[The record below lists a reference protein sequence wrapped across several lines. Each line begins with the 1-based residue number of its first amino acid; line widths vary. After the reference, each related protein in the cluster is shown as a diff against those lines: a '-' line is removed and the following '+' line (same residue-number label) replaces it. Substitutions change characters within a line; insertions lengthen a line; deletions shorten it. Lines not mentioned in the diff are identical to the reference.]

1 MTRRVSLSPNGQVR
15 ALWLLA
21 ALILTAGLA
30 RVEAAYGAAIRTS
43 QGDARELYAR
53 IAAGERTLSEQTA
66 LARAERAA
74 DADLERLAKDVPLA
88 ISTAGLLETLERN
101 AAAAGVT
108 VEGVEPQA
116 AQAIAAPA
124 SQSLA
129 PVNAGGP
136 RLLQNDVLI
145 RVSGRFDNL
154 LRFVEA
160 LSHNRILIR
169 VSGTD
174 LVLSTAPGA
183 QSGSRPVL
191 DATVH
196 ATLYR
201 LYVHPMEERRVASP

>member
-1 MTRRVSLSPNGQVR
+1 MTKRVSLSQNGQVR

-30 RVEAAYGAAIRTS
+30 RVEVAYGAAIRTS
-43 QGDARELYAR
+43 QAEAQGLYAR
-53 IAAGERTLSEQTA
+53 ISADERTLSERAA

-74 DADLERLAKDVPLA
+74 NADLERLAKDVPLA

-101 AAAAGVT
+101 AAVAGVT

-116 AQAIAAPA
+116 AQAVAVPA
-124 SQSLA
+124 SQSAA

-136 RLLQNDVLI
+136 RLLQTDILI
-145 RVSGRFDNL
+145 RVSGRFGNL
-154 LRFVEA
+154 LRFIEA
-160 LSHNRILIR
+160 LSHNRTLIR
-169 VSGTD
+169 VSQTD
-174 LVLSTAPGA
+174 VALSTASGV
-183 QSGSRPVL
+183 QSGAPPAL

-201 LYVHPMEERRVASP
+201 LYVHPMEERPVASP